1 MKPNLGLFIGSEFHA
16 RSLTESKVFNLLVEN
31 YELKIFATSNICKY
45 FEQIDLSFEI
55 IEILNNKRKIE
66 DLAKQQEMLRQRNVI
81 LRDMLKVKNSSKKA
95 LSYIKPIVKKIK
107 DTR

>member
-45 FEQIDLSFEI
+45 FEQIDLPFEI
-55 IEILNNKRKIE
+55 IEILNNVLPNILLITKRI
-66 DLAKQQEMLRQRNVI
+66 LNLSLGIFFAPIFAKLTVLRVCRSIQVQHFC
-81 LRDMLKVKNSSKKA
+81 SKTA
-95 LSYIKPIVKKIK
+95 
-107 DTR
+107 